1 MIRYAAVLAASL
13 LAGAV
18 LAQPVPPVSAPSPSP
33 SPSPSVVP
41 TASPAPKPTPV
52 PTPGPPVVVWLLNG
66 DRLTGTIASESKTAI
81 RVKLPFASILVP
93 KSSIERLSRDGKEEV
108 LHEATEHV
116 TVVAPAPRPAA
127 VPTAHLVLV
136 ITGASFWQAW
146 DRKDAPVD
154 PTLRLHIR
162 IDEAEVAAW
171 ADGTLDP
178 RDLPGAVVNTFAFT
192 GEEAGLAAPHVL
204 LSPPEIQPGRV
215 VLRVDVPGVVGE
227 NRRLSVTY
235 QVNESSVE
243 NPAWRDVVMATAT
256 LTLRG
261 DGPTVIQLRQARG
274 QMEFARKRMRE
285 VESFR
290 IDISTE

>member
-1 MIRYAAVLAASL
+1 MRTGAAAFAASL
-13 LAGAV
+13 LAAAA
-18 LAQPVPPVSAPSPSP
+18 LAQAVPPVSSPAPSPPPSASP
-33 SPSPSVVP
+33 S
-41 TASPAPKPTPV
+41 ASPAPKPTPV

-66 DRLTGTIASESKTAI
+66 DRLTGTIASESKTSL
-81 RVKLPFASILVP
+81 RVKLPFASILIP
-93 KSSIERLSRDGKEEV
+93 KNSIERLSRDGKEEI
-108 LHEATEHV
+108 LHESREQV
-116 TVVAPAPRPAA
+116 TVVAPAPRVPA

-136 ITGASFWQAW
+136 LTGASFWQAW

-192 GEEAGLAAPHVL
+192 GDEAGLAAPHVL
-204 LSPPEIQPGRV
+204 LSPPEVQPGRV
-215 VLRVDVPGVVGE
+215 VLRVDVPRVVGE

-235 QVNESSVE
+235 QVNEGSVE
-243 NPAWRDVVMATAT
+243 NPAWRDVVMATST

-261 DGPTVIQLRQARG
+261 DGPTPIQLRQTRG
-274 QMEFARKRMRE
+274 QMEFARKHMRE

-290 IDISTE
+290 IEISTE

>member
-1 MIRYAAVLAASL
+1 MRTGAAALAASL
-13 LAGAV
+13 LTAAA
-18 LAQPVPPVSAPSPSP
+18 LAQAVPPATSPSP
-33 SPSPSVVP
+33 SPSPSVSP
-41 TASPAPKPTPV
+41 AASPAPKPTPV

-66 DRLTGTIASESKTAI
+66 DRLTGTIASESKTSI

-93 KSSIERLSRDGKEEV
+93 KSRIERLSRDGKEEI
-108 LHEATEHV
+108 LHESREQV
-116 TVVAPAPRPAA
+116 TVVAPAPRAPA

-136 ITGASFWQAW
+136 LTGASFWQAW

-192 GEEAGLAAPHVL
+192 GDEAGLAAPHVL
-204 LSPPEIQPGRV
+204 LSPPEVQPGRV

-235 QVNESSVE
+235 QANEGSVE

-261 DGPTVIQLRQARG
+261 DGPTPIQLRQARG
-274 QMEFARKRMRE
+274 QMEFTRKRMRE

-290 IDISTE
+290 IEISTE

>member
-1 MIRYAAVLAASL
+1 
-13 LAGAV
+13 
-18 LAQPVPPVSAPSPSP
+18 
-33 SPSPSVVP
+33 
-41 TASPAPKPTPV
+41 
-52 PTPGPPVVVWLLNG
+52 VVVWLLNG
-66 DRLTGTIASESKTAI
+66 DRLTGTIASESKTSL
-81 RVKLPFASILVP
+81 RVKLPFASILIP
-93 KSSIERLSRDGKEEV
+93 KNSIERLSRDGKEEI
-108 LHEATEHV
+108 LHESREQV
-116 TVVAPAPRPAA
+116 TVVAPAPRVPA

-136 ITGASFWQAW
+136 LTGASFWQAW

-192 GEEAGLAAPHVL
+192 GDEAGLAAPHVL
-204 LSPPEIQPGRV
+204 LSPPEVQPGRV

-227 NRRLSVTY
+227 NRRLSVSY
-235 QVNESSVE
+235 QVNEGSVE
-243 NPAWRDVVMATAT
+243 NPAWRDAVMATAT

-261 DGPTVIQLRQARG
+261 DGPTPIQLRQSRG
-274 QMEFARKRMRE
+274 QMEFARKHMRE

-290 IDISTE
+290 IDISAE

>member
-1 MIRYAAVLAASL
+1 VRTGAAAFAASL
-13 LAGAV
+13 LAAAA
-18 LAQPVPPVSAPSPSP
+18 LAQAVPPVSSPAPSPPP
-33 SPSPSVVP
+33 SASP

-66 DRLTGTIASESKTAI
+66 DRLTGTIASESKTSL
-81 RVKLPFASILVP
+81 RVKLPFASILIP
-93 KSSIERLSRDGKEEV
+93 KNSIERLSRDGKEEI
-108 LHEATEHV
+108 LHESREQV
-116 TVVAPAPRPAA
+116 TVVAPAPRVPA

-136 ITGASFWQAW
+136 LTGASFWQAW

-192 GEEAGLAAPHVL
+192 GDEAGLAAPHVL
-204 LSPPEIQPGRV
+204 LSPPEVQPGRV
-215 VLRVDVPGVVGE
+215 VLRVDVPRVVGE

-235 QVNESSVE
+235 QVNEGSVE
-243 NPAWRDVVMATAT
+243 NPAWRDVVMATST

-261 DGPTVIQLRQARG
+261 DGPTPIQLRQTRG
-274 QMEFARKRMRE
+274 QMEFARKHMRE

-290 IDISTE
+290 IEISTE

>member
-1 MIRYAAVLAASL
+1 MRTGAAALAASL
-13 LAGAV
+13 LAAAA
-18 LAQPVPPVSAPSPSP
+18 LAQAVPPASSP
-33 SPSPSVVP
+33 SPSPSVSP
-41 TASPAPKPTPV
+41 AASPAPKPTPV

-127 VPTAHLVLV
+127 VPAAHLVLV

>member
-1 MIRYAAVLAASL
+1 MRTGAAALAASL
-13 LAGAV
+13 LTAAA
-18 LAQPVPPVSAPSPSP
+18 LAQAVPPATSP
-33 SPSPSVVP
+33 SPSPSVSP
-41 TASPAPKPTPV
+41 AASPAPKPTPV

-66 DRLTGTIASESKTAI
+66 DRLTGTIASESKTSI

-93 KSSIERLSRDGKEEV
+93 KSRIERLSRDGKEEI
-108 LHEATEHV
+108 LHESREQV
-116 TVVAPAPRPAA
+116 TVVAPAPRAPA

-136 ITGASFWQAW
+136 LTGASFWQAW

-154 PTLRLHIR
+154 PTLRLHVR

-178 RDLPGAVVNTFAFT
+178 RDLPGAVVNTFAF
-192 GEEAGLAAPHVL
+192 GGDEAGLAAPHVL
-204 LSPPEIQPGRV
+204 LSPPEVQPGRV

-235 QVNESSVE
+235 QANEGSVE

-261 DGPTVIQLRQARG
+261 DGPTPIQLRQARG
-274 QMEFARKRMRE
+274 QMEFARKHMRE

>member
-1 MIRYAAVLAASL
+1 VRTGAAALAASL
-13 LAGAV
+13 LAAAA
-18 LAQPVPPVSAPSPSP
+18 LAQAVPPVSSPAPSPPP
-33 SPSPSVVP
+33 SASP

-66 DRLTGTIASESKTAI
+66 DRLTGTIASESKTSL
-81 RVKLPFASILVP
+81 RVKLPFASILIP
-93 KSSIERLSRDGKEEV
+93 KNSIERLSRDGKEEI
-108 LHEATEHV
+108 LHESREQV
-116 TVVAPAPRPAA
+116 TVVAPAPRVPA

-136 ITGASFWQAW
+136 LTGASFWQAW

-192 GEEAGLAAPHVL
+192 GDEAGLAAPHVL
-204 LSPPEIQPGRV
+204 LSPPEVQPGRV
-215 VLRVDVPGVVGE
+215 VLRVDVPRVVGE

-235 QVNESSVE
+235 QVNEGSVE
-243 NPAWRDVVMATAT
+243 NPAWRDVVMATST

-261 DGPTVIQLRQARG
+261 DGPTPIQLRQTRG
-274 QMEFARKRMRE
+274 QMEFARKHMRE

-290 IDISTE
+290 IEISTE

>member
-1 MIRYAAVLAASL
+1 MRTGAAAFAASL
-13 LAGAV
+13 LAAAA
-18 LAQPVPPVSAPSPSP
+18 LAQAVPPVSSPAPSPPPSASP
-33 SPSPSVVP
+33 S
-41 TASPAPKPTPV
+41 ASPAPKPTPV

-66 DRLTGTIASESKTAI
+66 DRLTGTIASESKTSL
-81 RVKLPFASILVP
+81 RVKLPFASILIP
-93 KSSIERLSRDGKEEV
+93 KNSIERLSRDGKEEI
-108 LHEATEHV
+108 LHESREQV
-116 TVVAPAPRPAA
+116 TVVAPAPRVPA

-136 ITGASFWQAW
+136 LTGASFWQAW

-192 GEEAGLAAPHVL
+192 GDEAGLAAPHVL
-204 LSPPEIQPGRV
+204 LSPPEVQPGRV
-215 VLRVDVPGVVGE
+215 VLRVDVPRVVGE
-227 NRRLSVTY
+227 NRRVSVTY
-235 QVNESSVE
+235 QVNEGSVE
-243 NPAWRDVVMATAT
+243 NPAWRDVVMATST

-261 DGPTVIQLRQARG
+261 DGPTPIQLRQTRG
-274 QMEFARKRMRE
+274 QMEFARKHMRE

-290 IDISTE
+290 IEISTE

>member
-1 MIRYAAVLAASL
+1 VRTGAAAFAASL
-13 LAGAV
+13 LAAAA
-18 LAQPVPPVSAPSPSP
+18 LAQAVPPVSSPAPSPPPSASP
-33 SPSPSVVP
+33 S
-41 TASPAPKPTPV
+41 ASPAPKPTPV

-66 DRLTGTIASESKTAI
+66 DRLTGTIASESKTSL
-81 RVKLPFASILVP
+81 RVKLPFASILIP
-93 KSSIERLSRDGKEEV
+93 KNSIERLSRDGKEEI
-108 LHEATEHV
+108 LHESREQV
-116 TVVAPAPRPAA
+116 TVVAPAPRVPA

-136 ITGASFWQAW
+136 LTGASFWQAW

-192 GEEAGLAAPHVL
+192 GDEAGLAAPHVL
-204 LSPPEIQPGRV
+204 LSPPEVQPGRV
-215 VLRVDVPGVVGE
+215 VLRVDVPRVVGE

-235 QVNESSVE
+235 QVNEGSVE
-243 NPAWRDVVMATAT
+243 NPAWRDVVMATST

-261 DGPTVIQLRQARG
+261 DGPTPIQLRQSRG
-274 QMEFARKRMRE
+274 QMEFARKHMRE
-285 VESFR
+285 VESFK
-290 IDISTE
+290 IEISSE

>member
-1 MIRYAAVLAASL
+1 MRTGAAALAASL
-13 LAGAV
+13 LAAAA
-18 LAQPVPPVSAPSPSP
+18 LAQAVPPASSP
-33 SPSPSVVP
+33 SPSPSVSP
-41 TASPAPKPTPV
+41 AASPAPKPTPV

-66 DRLTGTIASESKTAI
+66 DRLTGTIASESKTSI

-93 KSSIERLSRDGKEEV
+93 KSRIERLSRDGKEEI
-108 LHEATEHV
+108 LHESREQV
-116 TVVAPAPRPAA
+116 TVVAPAPRVPA

-136 ITGASFWQAW
+136 LTGASFWQAW

-154 PTLRLHIR
+154 PTLRLHVR

-192 GEEAGLAAPHVL
+192 GDEAGLAAPHVL
-204 LSPPEIQPGRV
+204 LSPPEVQPGRV

-235 QVNESSVE
+235 QVNEASVE

-261 DGPTVIQLRQARG
+261 DGPTPIQLRQARG
-274 QMEFARKRMRE
+274 QMEFARKHMRE

>member
-1 MIRYAAVLAASL
+1 MRTGAAAFAASL
-13 LAGAV
+13 LAAAA
-18 LAQPVPPVSAPSPSP
+18 LAQAVPPVSSPAPSPPPSASP
-33 SPSPSVVP
+33 S
-41 TASPAPKPTPV
+41 ASPAPKPTPV

-66 DRLTGTIASESKTAI
+66 DRLTGTIASESKTSL
-81 RVKLPFASILVP
+81 RVKLPFASILIP
-93 KSSIERLSRDGKEEV
+93 KNSIERLSRDGKEEI
-108 LHEATEHV
+108 LHEAREQV
-116 TVVAPAPRPAA
+116 TVVAPAPRVPA

-136 ITGASFWQAW
+136 LTGASFWQAW

-192 GEEAGLAAPHVL
+192 GDEAGLAAPHVL
-204 LSPPEIQPGRV
+204 LSPPEVQPGRV
-215 VLRVDVPGVVGE
+215 VLRVDVPRVVGE

-235 QVNESSVE
+235 QVNEGSVE
-243 NPAWRDVVMATAT
+243 NPAWRDVVMATST

-261 DGPTVIQLRQARG
+261 DGPTPIQLRQTRG
-274 QMEFARKRMRE
+274 QMEFARKHMRE

-290 IDISTE
+290 IEISTE

>member
-1 MIRYAAVLAASL
+1 MRTGAAAFAASL
-13 LAGAV
+13 LAAAA
-18 LAQPVPPVSAPSPSP
+18 LAQAVPPVSSPAPSPPP
-33 SPSPSVVP
+33 SASP

-66 DRLTGTIASESKTAI
+66 DRLTGTIASESKTSL
-81 RVKLPFASILVP
+81 RVKLPFASILIP
-93 KSSIERLSRDGKEEV
+93 KNSIERLSRDGKEEI
-108 LHEATEHV
+108 LHESREQV
-116 TVVAPAPRPAA
+116 TVVAPAPRVPA

-136 ITGASFWQAW
+136 LTGASFWQAW

-192 GEEAGLAAPHVL
+192 GDEAGLAAPHVL
-204 LSPPEIQPGRV
+204 LSPPEVQPGRV
-215 VLRVDVPGVVGE
+215 VLRVDVPRVVGE

-235 QVNESSVE
+235 QVNEGSVE
-243 NPAWRDVVMATAT
+243 NPAWRDVVMATST

-261 DGPTVIQLRQARG
+261 DGPTPIQLRQTRG
-274 QMEFARKRMRE
+274 QMEFARKHMRE

-290 IDISTE
+290 IEISTE

>member
-1 MIRYAAVLAASL
+1 VRTGAAALAASL
-13 LAGAV
+13 LAAAA
-18 LAQPVPPVSAPSPSP
+18 LAQAVPPVSSPAPSPPP
-33 SPSPSVVP
+33 SASP
-41 TASPAPKPTPV
+41 TASPAPKPTPA

-66 DRLTGTIASESKTAI
+66 DRLTGTIASESKTSL
-81 RVKLPFASILVP
+81 RVKLPFASILIP
-93 KSSIERLSRDGKEEV
+93 KNSIERLSRDGKEEI
-108 LHEATEHV
+108 LHESREQV
-116 TVVAPAPRPAA
+116 TVVAPAPRVPA

-136 ITGASFWQAW
+136 LTGASFWQAW

-192 GEEAGLAAPHVL
+192 GDEAGLAAPHVL
-204 LSPPEIQPGRV
+204 LSPPEVQPGRV
-215 VLRVDVPGVVGE
+215 VLRVDVPRVVGE

-235 QVNESSVE
+235 QVNEGSVE
-243 NPAWRDVVMATAT
+243 NPAWRDVVMATST

-261 DGPTVIQLRQARG
+261 DGPTPIQLRQARG
-274 QMEFARKRMRE
+274 QMEFARKHMRE

-290 IDISTE
+290 IEISTE

>member
-1 MIRYAAVLAASL
+1 MRTGAAALAASL
-13 LAGAV
+13 LAAAA
-18 LAQPVPPVSAPSPSP
+18 LAQAVPPASSP
-33 SPSPSVVP
+33 SPSPSVSP
-41 TASPAPKPTPV
+41 AASPAPKPTPV

-66 DRLTGTIASESKTAI
+66 DRLTGTIASESKTSI

-93 KSSIERLSRDGKEEV
+93 KSRIERLSRDGKEEI
-108 LHEATEHV
+108 LHESREQV
-116 TVVAPAPRPAA
+116 TVVAPAPRAPA

-136 ITGASFWQAW
+136 LTGASFWQAW

-178 RDLPGAVVNTFAFT
+178 RDLPGAVVNTFAF
-192 GEEAGLAAPHVL
+192 GGDEAGLAAPHVL
-204 LSPPEIQPGRV
+204 LSPPEVQPGRV
-215 VLRVDVPGVVGE
+215 VLRVDVPRVVGE

-235 QVNESSVE
+235 QVNEGSVE

-261 DGPTVIQLRQARG
+261 DGPTPIQLRQARG
-274 QMEFARKRMRE
+274 QMEFARKHMRE

>member
-1 MIRYAAVLAASL
+1 MRTGAAALAASL
-13 LAGAV
+13 LAAAA
-18 LAQPVPPVSAPSPSP
+18 LAQAVPPVSSPAPSPPPSASP
-33 SPSPSVVP
+33 S
-41 TASPAPKPTPV
+41 ASPAPKPTPV

-66 DRLTGTIASESKTAI
+66 DRLTGTIASESKTSL
-81 RVKLPFASILVP
+81 RVKLPFASILIP
-93 KSSIERLSRDGKEEV
+93 KNSIERLSRDGKEEI
-108 LHEATEHV
+108 LHESREQV
-116 TVVAPAPRPAA
+116 TVVAPAPRVPA

-136 ITGASFWQAW
+136 LTGASFWQAW

-192 GEEAGLAAPHVL
+192 GDEAGLAAPHVL
-204 LSPPEIQPGRV
+204 LSPPEVQPGRV
-215 VLRVDVPGVVGE
+215 VLRVDVPRVVGE

-235 QVNESSVE
+235 QVNEGSVE
-243 NPAWRDVVMATAT
+243 NPAWRDVVMATST

-261 DGPTVIQLRQARG
+261 DGPTPIQLRQTRG

-290 IDISTE
+290 IEISTE

>member
-1 MIRYAAVLAASL
+1 MRTGAAALAASL
-13 LAGAV
+13 LAAAA
-18 LAQPVPPVSAPSPSP
+18 LAQAVPPVSSPAPSPPP
-33 SPSPSVVP
+33 SAAP

-66 DRLTGTIASESKTAI
+66 DRLTGTIASESKTSL
-81 RVKLPFASILVP
+81 RVKLPFASILIP
-93 KSSIERLSRDGKEEV
+93 KNSIERLSRDGKEEI
-108 LHEATEHV
+108 LHESREQV
-116 TVVAPAPRPAA
+116 TVVAPAPRVPA

-136 ITGASFWQAW
+136 LTGASFWQAW

-192 GEEAGLAAPHVL
+192 GDEAGLAAPHVL
-204 LSPPEIQPGRV
+204 LSPPEVQPGRV
-215 VLRVDVPGVVGE
+215 VLRVDVPRVVGE

-235 QVNESSVE
+235 QVNEGSVE
-243 NPAWRDVVMATAT
+243 NPAWRDVVMATST

-261 DGPTVIQLRQARG
+261 DGPTPIQLRQARG
-274 QMEFARKRMRE
+274 QMEFARKHMRE

-290 IDISTE
+290 IEISTE

>member
-1 MIRYAAVLAASL
+1 VRTGAAALAASL
-13 LAGAV
+13 LAAAA
-18 LAQPVPPVSAPSPSP
+18 LAQAVPPASSP
-33 SPSPSVVP
+33 SPSPSVSP
-41 TASPAPKPTPV
+41 AASPAPKPTPV

-66 DRLTGTIASESKTAI
+66 DRLTGTIASESKTSI

-93 KSSIERLSRDGKEEV
+93 KSRIERLSRDGKEEI
-108 LHEATEHV
+108 LHESREQV
-116 TVVAPAPRPAA
+116 TVVAPAPRAPA

-136 ITGASFWQAW
+136 LTGASFWQAW

-154 PTLRLHIR
+154 PTLRLHVR

-192 GEEAGLAAPHVL
+192 GDEAGLAAPHVL
-204 LSPPEIQPGRV
+204 LSPPEVQPGRV
-215 VLRVDVPGVVGE
+215 VLRVDVPRVVGE

-235 QVNESSVE
+235 QVNEGSVE
-243 NPAWRDVVMATAT
+243 NPAWRDVVMATST

-261 DGPTVIQLRQARG
+261 DGPTPIQLRQARG
-274 QMEFARKRMRE
+274 QMEFARKHMRE

>member
-1 MIRYAAVLAASL
+1 MRTGAAALAASL
-13 LAGAV
+13 LAAAA
-18 LAQPVPPVSAPSPSP
+18 LAQAVPPVSSPAPSPPP
-33 SPSPSVVP
+33 SASP

-66 DRLTGTIASESKTAI
+66 DRLTGTIASESKTSL
-81 RVKLPFASILVP
+81 RVKLPFASILIP
-93 KSSIERLSRDGKEEV
+93 KNSIERLSRDGKEEI
-108 LHEATEHV
+108 LHESREQV
-116 TVVAPAPRPAA
+116 TVVAPAPRVPA

-136 ITGASFWQAW
+136 LTGASFWQAW

-192 GEEAGLAAPHVL
+192 GDEAGLAAPHVL
-204 LSPPEIQPGRV
+204 LSPPEVQPGRV
-215 VLRVDVPGVVGE
+215 VLRVDVPRVVGE

-235 QVNESSVE
+235 QVNEGSVE
-243 NPAWRDVVMATAT
+243 NPAWRDVVMATST

-261 DGPTVIQLRQARG
+261 DGPTPIQLRQTRG
-274 QMEFARKRMRE
+274 QMEFARKHMRE

-290 IDISTE
+290 IEISTE

>member
-1 MIRYAAVLAASL
+1 MRTGAAAFAASL
-13 LAGAV
+13 LAAAA
-18 LAQPVPPVSAPSPSP
+18 LAQAVPPVSSPAPSPPP
-33 SPSPSVVP
+33 SASP

-66 DRLTGTIASESKTAI
+66 DRLSGTIASESKTSL
-81 RVKLPFASILVP
+81 RVKLPFASILIP
-93 KSSIERLSRDGKEEV
+93 KNSIERLSRDGKEEI
-108 LHEATEHV
+108 LHESREQV
-116 TVVAPAPRPAA
+116 TVVAPAPRVPA

-136 ITGASFWQAW
+136 LTGASFWQAW

-192 GEEAGLAAPHVL
+192 GDEAGLAAPHVL
-204 LSPPEIQPGRV
+204 LSPPEVQPGRV
-215 VLRVDVPGVVGE
+215 VLRVDVPRVVGE

-235 QVNESSVE
+235 QVNEGSVE

-261 DGPTVIQLRQARG
+261 DGPTPIQLRQSRG
-274 QMEFARKRMRE
+274 QMEFARKHMRE

-290 IDISTE
+290 IEISTE

>member
-1 MIRYAAVLAASL
+1 MRTGAAALAASL
-13 LAGAV
+13 LAAAA
-18 LAQPVPPVSAPSPSP
+18 LAQAVPPVSSPAPSPPPSASP
-33 SPSPSVVP
+33 S
-41 TASPAPKPTPV
+41 ASPAPKPTPV

-66 DRLTGTIASESKTAI
+66 DRLTGTIASESKTSL
-81 RVKLPFASILVP
+81 RVKLPFASILIP
-93 KSSIERLSRDGKEEV
+93 KNSIERLSRDGKEEI
-108 LHEATEHV
+108 LHESREQV
-116 TVVAPAPRPAA
+116 TVVAPAPRVPA

-136 ITGASFWQAW
+136 LTGASFWQAW

-192 GEEAGLAAPHVL
+192 GDEAGLAAPHVL
-204 LSPPEIQPGRV
+204 LSPPEVQPGRV
-215 VLRVDVPGVVGE
+215 VLRVDVPRVVGE

-235 QVNESSVE
+235 QVNEGSVE
-243 NPAWRDVVMATAT
+243 NPAWRDVVMATST

-261 DGPTVIQLRQARG
+261 DGPTPIQLRQTRG
-274 QMEFARKRMRE
+274 QMEFARKHMRE

-290 IDISTE
+290 IEISTE

>member
-1 MIRYAAVLAASL
+1 VRTGAAALAASL
-13 LAGAV
+13 LAAAA
-18 LAQPVPPVSAPSPSP
+18 LAQAVPPVSSPAPSPPPSASP
-33 SPSPSVVP
+33 S
-41 TASPAPKPTPV
+41 ASPAPKPTPV

-66 DRLTGTIASESKTAI
+66 DRLTGTIASESKTSL
-81 RVKLPFASILVP
+81 RVKLPFASILIP
-93 KSSIERLSRDGKEEV
+93 KNSIERLSRDGKEEI
-108 LHEATEHV
+108 LHESREQV
-116 TVVAPAPRPAA
+116 TVVAPAPRVPA

-136 ITGASFWQAW
+136 LTGASFWQAW

-192 GEEAGLAAPHVL
+192 GDEAGLAAPHVL
-204 LSPPEIQPGRV
+204 LSPPEVQPGRV
-215 VLRVDVPGVVGE
+215 VLRVDVPRVVGE

-235 QVNESSVE
+235 QVNEGSVE
-243 NPAWRDVVMATAT
+243 NPAWRDVVMATST

-261 DGPTVIQLRQARG
+261 DGPTPIQLRQARG
-274 QMEFARKRMRE
+274 QMEFARKHMRE

-290 IDISTE
+290 IEISTE

>member
-1 MIRYAAVLAASL
+1 MRTGAAALAASL
-13 LAGAV
+13 LAAAA
-18 LAQPVPPVSAPSPSP
+18 LAQAVPPASSP
-33 SPSPSVVP
+33 SPSPSVSP
-41 TASPAPKPTPV
+41 AASPAPKPTPV

-66 DRLTGTIASESKTAI
+66 DRLTGTIASESKTSI

-93 KSSIERLSRDGKEEV
+93 KSRIERLSRDGKEEI
-108 LHEATEHV
+108 LHESREQV
-116 TVVAPAPRPAA
+116 TVVAPAPRVPA

-136 ITGASFWQAW
+136 LTGASFWQAW

-178 RDLPGAVVNTFAFT
+178 RDLPGAVVNTFAF
-192 GEEAGLAAPHVL
+192 GGDEAGLAAPHVL
-204 LSPPEIQPGRV
+204 LSPPEVQPGRV
-215 VLRVDVPGVVGE
+215 VLRVDVPRVVGE

-235 QVNESSVE
+235 QVNEGSVE

-261 DGPTVIQLRQARG
+261 DGPTPIQLRQARG
-274 QMEFARKRMRE
+274 QMEFARKHMRE